1 MRRRIGPSAVEHAL
15 PNPPGPSGHSHPWRT
30 IAVVAAGIAT
40 LELVGLLIVAIAL
53 LAKPVLHRAQSQA
66 RAAARPAAAKE
77 PVPPKVAP
85 LLPRR
90 LVSVTVLNG
99 NGISGA
105 AASEASRV
113 RARGYKI
120 RVVGNAA
127 RGGYG
132 QSVVM
137 YRAGRRG
144 DALRLARDL
153 QIRLVSPLDGLR
165 PRELKGAKLAVV
177 VGG

>member
-1 MRRRIGPSAVEHAL
+1 VEHVL
-15 PNPPGPSGHSHPWRT
+15 HTPSGPGQSQHQWRT

-40 LELVGLLIVAIAL
+40 LELVGLMIVGIAL
-53 LAKPVLHRAQSQA
+53 VAKPVLHHTQSKA
-66 RAAARPAAAKE
+66 RAAAKAVAKKPA
-77 PVPPKVAP
+77 PPRVGP

-99 NGISGA
+99 NGVSGA
-105 AASEASRV
+105 AAAEASRV

-127 RGGYG
+127 RGSYG
-132 QSVVM
+132 ESVVM
-137 YRAGRRG
+137 YRANRRG
-144 DALRLARDL
+144 EALRLARDL
-153 QIRLVSPLDGLR
+153 RIRLVSPPDGIR